1 MTSTIKV
8 NKIEK
13 ESGSTLTIG
22 GPCTAVTLAPGATQ
36 SGFGTPSS
44 SVLWCTTAKTSPF
57 TAADKVGYFVNT
69 TGGTITVT
77 LPSSPSAGD
86 VVAIKDYAGTFDC
99 NAVTVGRGG
108 SKIGGLC
115 LDATL
120 NTEGDSVTLVY
131 VDGTKGW
138 INIQTDDT
146 VVGNAFLTAT
156 GGNAIVTCGNFKTH
170 IFTSSGTFTVSA
182 TATSAADNVVDYLV
196 VAGGGGGSLSGPEGA
211 GAGAGGFRYFSQLS
225 PAGSPLVAPAGITVT
240 ATGFPISVGAGG
252 ARRLAPAGCGAGCNG
267 GTSSFSTITS
277 AGGGGG
283 GQYPAIAG
291 AAGGSGGGG
300 GTNCGSGGSGNT
312 PPVSPAQGTDG
323 GNASGAIGP
332 GSNPVH
338 RAGGAGGGAG
348 AAGGDG
354 DPGGGGGGGIGS
366 NIPDGFIGPTAPSY
380 GEAGPAAN
388 TRYFAGGGGGG
399 AVGSTPNRFGQ
410 GGIGGGGNG
419 GQGGPAPVVNAE
431 NGSTNMGGGSG
442 GVASSP
448 ACIGVGGSGIVM
460 IRYKFQ

>member
-22 GPCTAVTLAPGATQ
+22 GPGTAVTLAPGASQT
-36 SGFGTPSS
+36 GFGTPSS

-86 VVAIKDYAGTFDC
+86 VVAIKDYAGTFDS

-156 GGNAIVTCGNFKTH
+156 GGTVVTCGNFKTH

-323 GNASGAIGP
+323 GSASGAIGP

-338 RAGGAGGGAG
+338 RAAGAGGGAG

-448 ACIGVGGSGIVM
+448 ACIGIGGSGIVM